1 MLYHPTVAL
10 SAIRSG
16 GLYLSPEFL
25 ADNGFVVDFEEYFF
39 NHSGWEGLIVPHL
52 FQTNIKNNEKKHQYK
67 WI

>member
-16 GLYLSPEFL
+16 GLCLSPE
-25 ADNGFVVDFEEYFF
+25 VDFEEYFF